1 MTQFILDELRHLIL
15 KKVGIRVVCP
25 SDCQVIALAI
35 SKKVNKSIS
44 ETTIKRLFGFATI
57 HHQFSKF
64 TINTLLEY
72 VENDDTHV
80 VTDAAINGSPYTG
93 DKDWDYLIAKAR
105 TLSESTIKR
114 VITQSEIPYHLTINR
129 KFAEHDFNYFY
140 SSNYIFTAFIAQA
153 GYGKS
158 ILLSHLVQNLFLKPG
173 AKYAQDVVLFLH
185 AERVFNVETESQNL
199 ETDLQKLLGLSTEKD
214 IITYF
219 NEQYAKNG
227 KKLVLIFD
235 GFHEILR
242 RNGLKPK
249 IFDSIVKMLCD
260 LEGSPAI
267 KLVLSM
273 RSYAWKRFYQNIR
286 HSHYLKS
293 KWFAGSY
300 FRSIEQSNVPTF
312 TEAEVD
318 ILFSKISSFPSKR
331 LNSELKYQL
340 KYPFH
345 ISYYYELKSLYPENE
360 YRTNLVFYE
369 MTLQHLSK
377 KIYSSKHSVEKLILC
392 KQLIQL
398 SDYGLK
404 GNRIDKSLLMDEF
417 TVFRDAYM
425 ELLLDG
431 LLIEEQHHE
440 HGFPIELVRF
450 IHPHIFEY
458 FLFKETLER
467 HQDQMSP
474 AFFEAIVSGY
484 SNNKLA
490 LPLLKWATFFTI
502 KNGDFDPII
511 SILNLKLGRWE
522 TNQLMLF
529 MAEQFNYQ
537 LQNEPE
543 SLNGLKK
550 HNIHQELLRKF
561 AEIDFIDPSYCNLLK
576 IFSEISQ
583 DEEVKAIYYS
593 MVFIFDSFSLQASKL
608 QQHIEEF
615 DPATHPLKNWPVH
628 PATFGALLLQL
639 LNGENISEDPAWVQ
653 FDLENN
659 GQALLEQ
666 MSGAPQYACSIFLLL
681 LNWLNGNLPQVID
694 LINSI
699 KNFKQSGSISDYYS
713 IYMLHVL
720 ALAYANSGN
729 TKKADQL
736 ERILNHIHE
745 HPLRPDTSPCAKDLQ
760 QLVLAQQ
767 YLNKGNYELA
777 LLHGHES
784 VERYKKNHC
793 LALQMIAYQ
802 VLIRTYLE
810 TKDIDK
816 ANEYRYTVLCLLDEK
831 KINSNLFSFQAIVSN
846 SIINP

>member
-44 ETTIKRLFGFATI
+44 ETTIKRLFGFAAI

-72 VENDDTHV
+72 VENDDTNA

-114 VITQSEIPYHLTINR
+114 VITQSDIPYHLTINR

-173 AKYAQDVVLFLH
+173 ARYAQDVVLFLH
-185 AERVFNVETESQNL
+185 AERVFNVEVDSQNL
-199 ETDLQKLLGLSTEKD
+199 ETDLQKLLGLSTDKD
-214 IITYF
+214 LITYF
-219 NEQYAKNG
+219 NEQHEKNG
-227 KKLVLIFD
+227 KRLILIFD
-235 GFHEILR
+235 GFHDILR
-242 RNGLKPK
+242 KNGLKPK
-249 IFDSIVKMLCD
+249 IFDSIVKLLCD

-273 RSYAWKRFYQNIR
+273 RSYVWRRFYQNIR
-286 HSHYLKS
+286 HSHYLKN

-300 FRSIEQSNVPTF
+300 FRSVEQSNVPAF
-312 TEAEVD
+312 TEAEVEL
-318 ILFSKISSFPSKR
+318 LFNKISSFPAKR
-331 LNSELKYQL
+331 LNPELKYQL

-345 ISYYYELKSLYPENE
+345 LSYYHELKSLYPENE
-360 YRTNLVFYE
+360 YRTNLIFYE
-369 MTLQHLSK
+369 ITLKYLSQ
-377 KIYSSKHSVEKLILC
+377 KIYQSKHAVEKLILC

-398 SDYGLK
+398 SDYGMK

-440 HGFPIELVRF
+440 HGFPIEFVRF

-467 HQDQMSP
+467 HQDQMNEG
-474 AFFEAIVSGY
+474 FFNSIVTEYSG
-484 SNNKLA
+484 NNLA
-490 LPLLKWATFFTI
+490 YPLLKWATFFTI

-511 SILNLKLGRWE
+511 LILNLKLGRWE

-537 LQNEPE
+537 LQNEPDG
-543 SLNGLKK
+543 LNSLKK
-550 HNIHQELLRKF
+550 HNIHKELLGKF
-561 AEIDFIDPSYCNLLK
+561 AEVDFIDPSYCNLLK

-583 DEEVKAIYYS
+583 DEEVKATYYS
-593 MVFIFDSFSLQASKL
+593 MMFIYDCLSLHVGKL
-608 QQHIEEF
+608 QTHIDEF
-615 DPATHPLKNWPVH
+615 NATNHPLKHWPVH
-628 PATFGALLLQL
+628 PGTYAMLLLRLLKGESINDHPAFQQLNASSDISALLK
-639 LNGENISEDPAWVQ
+639 
-653 FDLENN
+653 
-659 GQALLEQ
+659 Q
-666 MSGAPQYACSIFLLL
+666 MSGTQQLVSSIFLILI
-681 LNWLNGNLPQVID
+681 NWLNGDLLQVITT
-694 LINSI
+694 INSI
-699 KNFKQSGSISDYYS
+699 KEFKQSGSISDYYS
-713 IYMLHVL
+713 IYMLHLL
-720 ALAYANSGN
+720 ALAYSQHGK
-729 TKKADQL
+729 TKKANQL
-736 ERILNHIHE
+736 EQILNHIHQ

-767 YLNKGNYELA
+767 CLNRNEYEEA
-777 LLHGHES
+777 LVHAHES
-784 VERYKKNHC
+784 VERYEKNHC
-793 LALQMIAYQ
+793 FALQIIAYQ
-802 VLIRTYLE
+802 ILIRIYLE
-810 TKDIDK
+810 IRDIDK
-816 ANEYRYTVLCLLDEK
+816 ANEYRYIVLCLLDEK
-831 KINSNLFSFQAIVSN
+831 RISPNLFSLQINASN